1 MNSSVEIEPLRN
13 FGRAAQLKRKWNRL
27 WAEIGDR
34 LLKLPEKQQEIL
46 LEDFLTA
53 IQSRILVME
62 RINEHAKEG
71 KI

>member
-1 MNSSVEIEPLRN
+1 MNSRVEVKPLI

-62 RINEHAKEG
+62 RINEDAKEG
-71 KI
+71 KT

>member
-1 MNSSVEIEPLRN
+1 MSSSVEIEPLRD
-13 FGRAAQLKRKWNRL
+13 FGREAHLKRKWNRL

-34 LLKLPEKQQEIL
+34 LLRLPKRQQEIL

-62 RINEHAKEG
+62 RINEHTKEP
-71 KI
+71 KT

>member
-1 MNSSVEIEPLRN
+1 LAVEIEALRN
-13 FGRAAQLKRKWNRL
+13 FGLGRNYLRKWHQL

-34 LLKLPEKQQEIL
+34 LQKLPKKQQDIL

-62 RINEHAKEG
+62 RINDHAKEG
-71 KI
+71 KT